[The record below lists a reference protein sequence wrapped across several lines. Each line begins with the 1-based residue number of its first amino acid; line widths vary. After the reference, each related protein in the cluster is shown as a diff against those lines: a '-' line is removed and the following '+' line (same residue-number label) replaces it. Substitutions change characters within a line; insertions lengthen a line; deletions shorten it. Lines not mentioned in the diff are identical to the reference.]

1 MNKGKDK
8 IGCVQEWKT
17 KTAYF
22 VLSFHSLASLDKIGY
37 AQEWKTKT
45 AYFVLSF
52 HSLALSLQYD
62 KL

>member
-1 MNKGKDK
+1 MNKEKDK
-8 IGCVQEWKT
+8 IGC
-17 KTAYF
+17 A
-22 VLSFHSLASLDKIGY
+22 FHSLASLDKIGY